1 MQVSSLRSLASSIL
15 PSTLAR
21 DLPASFVVF
30 LVALPL
36 CMGIAI
42 ASGVPAERGLITGI
56 VGGVVVGLLA
66 GSPLQVSGP
75 AAGLAVIVFEFV
87 RTQGLSAL
95 GPVLVV
101 AGALQLVAGAARI
114 GGWFRAI
121 SPAVVHGMLAGI
133 GVLIVLA
140 QLHVLTDNDPRAS
153 GLDNL
158 AAVPA
163 AFLDLVTG
171 TAAGNLAAFG
181 VGLATILAM
190 LAWERWRPAS
200 LRLLPGALVGVL
212 AGTGIAGLAGLAI
225 KRVEVP
231 GNILAAVSL
240 PGAGDWARLTEPGIL
255 GAALTLAIIAS
266 AESLLSAAA
275 VDRMHDGPRT
285 AYNRELGAQGAG
297 NILCGFLG
305 GLPMTGVI
313 VRSSANVQAG
323 AATRASA
330 VMHGLWLLAFLMALP
345 GLLALVPTAAL
356 AGILVVTGWRLANPL
371 HGLHL
376 HARYGLVPAGIW
388 LITLVTVVAADLLTG
403 VLAGLILSLLQAL
416 PHLRKGRLTIEQDA
430 AALGVPEVRL
440 SGAATFLQLPHLATA
455 LEQQAPRAGRIRLA
469 ADCLRHIDHTCL
481 EMIQDWAGRQA
492 AAGTRVEVVG
502 RATVPREQLAGAVSG
517 TVAPAH

>member
-1 MQVSSLRSLASSIL
+1 MRAAPMQRIL
-15 PSTLAR
+15 PLSRETLAR

-42 ASGVPAERGLITGI
+42 ASGVPPERGLITGI
-56 VGGVVVGLLA
+56 IGGIVVGLLA

-87 RTQGLSAL
+87 RAHGLGML
-95 GPVLVV
+95 GPVLVL
-101 AGALQLVAGAARI
+101 AGLLQILGGMLRV

-140 QLHVLTDNDPRAS
+140 QLHVLTDAS
-153 GLDNL
+153 PKAGGLDNL
-158 AAVPA
+158 IAIPRAFIEVMSLDRSGSLAAVA
-163 AFLDLVTG
+163 
-171 TAAGNLAAFG
+171 
-181 VGLATILAM
+181 VGLCTIAAM
-190 LAWERWRPAS
+190 VGWERFRPAR

-212 AGTGIAGLAGLAI
+212 AGTALAALAGLAV

-231 GNILAAVSL
+231 EAIFGELAL
-240 PGAGDWARLTEPGIL
+240 PLSGDWARLAEPTMIV
-255 GAALTLAIIAS
+255 AALTLAVIAS

-297 NILCGFLG
+297 NILCGLVG

-330 VMHGLWLLAFLMALP
+330 VLHGTWILAFLVALP
-345 GLLALVPTAAL
+345 WILTLVPTAAL
-356 AGILVVTGWRLANPL
+356 AGILVVTGWRLASPA
-371 HGLHL
+371 HALHL
-376 HARYGLVPAGIW
+376 HARYGLATVGIW
-388 LITLVTVVAADLLTG
+388 LATMVLVVTMDLLTG
-403 VLAGLILSLLQAL
+403 VLTGLALSLLQVV
-416 PHLRKGRLTIEQDA
+416 PSLRKGALRVENA
-430 AALGVPEVRL
+430 AAPEKAGVPEVRL
-440 SGAATFLQLPHLATA
+440 SGAATFLQLPHLNAA
-455 LEQQAPRAGRIRLA
+455 LERTPAGGAVRLA
-469 ADCLRHIDHTCL
+469 ANDLTDIDHTCL
-481 EMIQDWAGRQA
+481 EMIEDWASRKA
-492 AAGTRVEVVG
+492 ASGTRIEVVG
-502 RATVPREQLAGAVSG
+502 GSGALQDKLAAAVA
-517 TVAPAH
+517 APQKD